1 FTSYKKPS
9 RILKIWLN
17 NQRTMK
23 KKSICIKYAK
33 HTHIS
38 IKRAMRDFLL
48 IKTILQNEK
57 IRKELKLDEEEINY
71 LNKLN

>member
-1 FTSYKKPS
+1 
-9 RILKIWLN
+9 
-17 NQRTMK
+17 
-23 KKSICIKYAK
+23 
-33 HTHIS
+33 
-38 IKRAMRDFLL
+38 MRDFLL